1 MVIHDA
7 ADGVETAKNGER
19 TAARTRFEHTNYSLM
34 SVSHGIENESSTEQ
48 AHGW

>member
-1 MVIHDA
+1 MATHDA
-7 ADGVETAKNGER
+7 AGSVKTSRDDKH

-48 AHGW
+48 AYGW